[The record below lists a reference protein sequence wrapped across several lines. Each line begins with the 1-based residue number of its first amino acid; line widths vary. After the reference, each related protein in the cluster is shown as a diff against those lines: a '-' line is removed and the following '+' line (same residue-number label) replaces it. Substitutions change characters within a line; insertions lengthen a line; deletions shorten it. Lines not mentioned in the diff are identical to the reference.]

1 MLVRVVTGVIVTC
14 LMTGVVGAQ
23 TYQVVPLK
31 ESAPKQGL
39 AASIAETLAPTG
51 YRVVQGD
58 KVVCDVWLCSQWN
71 VKPDFQPSFN
81 VLYPFNVGD
90 LIGVVRFPAPGS
102 DFRKQQLAAG
112 LYTLRYAQ
120 QPQDGNH
127 VGTSDTLDFLL
138 LVRAADDTSP
148 AALDPMALI
157 EKSAKAA
164 NSTHPAMFA
173 LRPMGAEV
181 DRLPAL
187 IHDEERELW
196 SLRAQGRGKA
206 GDATGAQAI
215 EFVVI
220 GHAPD

>member
-1 MLVRVVTGVIVTC
+1 MLVRVVTGVFATC
-14 LMTGVVGAQ
+14 LMTSGLTAQ
-23 TYQVVPLK
+23 SYRVVPLK

-39 AASIAETLAPTG
+39 APAIAETLAPSG
-51 YRVVQGD
+51 YRVLQGD
-58 KVVCDVWLCSQWN
+58 KVVCDVWLRSQWEL
-71 VKPDFQPSFN
+71 KPGFQPSFN
-81 VLYPFNVGD
+81 VLYPFEVGE
-90 LIGVVRFPAPGS
+90 LIGVVRFPTPGS

-138 LVRAADDTSP
+138 LVQAADDTSP
-148 AALDPMALI
+148 KTIDPMALI

-164 NSTHPAMFA
+164 KSTHPAMFA

-181 DRLPAL
+181 DSLPAL

-196 SLRAQGRGKA
+196 SLRVQGRGKS
-206 GDATGAQAI
+206 GEETRAQAI
-215 EFVVI
+215 EFVVV
-220 GHAPD
+220 GHAPE